1 MHGKGTKT
9 FLKTKNKKGEKRLG
23 AEFKKSRK
31 KKKMESKWDW
41 NRNKHFSEEEKQ
53 KKGEFIRKYYLLYEK
68 YFLGFYK
75 IV

>member
-1 MHGKGTKT
+1 
-9 FLKTKNKKGEKRLG
+9 
-23 AEFKKSRK
+23 
-31 KKKMESKWDW
+31 MESKWDW

-75 IV
+75 VVWQIIGPQKIF